1 MSDPA
6 PSQPGM
12 TWHPQMLQVA
22 DLKTASLPWSL
33 KDSEDMLMRL
43 EGSVS
48 TPAQI
53 SADSISF

>member
-12 TWHPQMLQVA
+12 KWQPKMLQVA

-48 TPAQI
+48 TPARI
-53 SADSISF
+53 RADSISF